1 MKIMFWLG
9 AKPNGTPQTFTV
21 GPEFIRNAS
30 WAISALLSLAIAGS
44 AFVMKTR
51 SIEPRL
57 CDVEQAVQANKR
69 ETAELRQVSQ
79 TNQAVII
86 AELGGLKESVKDMQR
101 VLMTRGR

>member
-1 MKIMFWLG
+1 MFWLG
-9 AKPNGTPQTFTV
+9 AKPNGTPQTFNV
-21 GPEFIRNAS
+21 GPDFIRS
-30 WAISALLSLAIAGS
+30 TALAVATAVSLAFAAGTFMS
-44 AFVMKTR
+44 KARTV
-51 SIEPRL
+51 EPRL

-86 AELGGLKESVKDMQR
+86 AELGGLKDSVKDMQR